1 LPTREIDEAAAD
13 GLQPPGGG
21 RKSERWRR
29 KEEGKGGA
37 EGFIYPLPGL
47 PRPAVSARF
56 SRREASGLDCA
67 RGGGDVIEELRVKG
81 SIECDVKARQCG
93 RRAARWLSV
102 RAYGHVTSSKH
113 VHDLRLRLSNSCAF

>member
-13 GLQPPGGG
+13 GLQPPRE

-29 KEEGKGGA
+29 KGEGKGGA
-37 EGFIYPLPGL
+37 EGIIYPLPGL

-67 RGGGDVIEELRVKG
+67 RGGSDVAEVLRVKG
-81 SIECDVKARQCG
+81 K
-93 RRAARWLSV
+93 
-102 RAYGHVTSSKH
+102 
-113 VHDLRLRLSNSCAF
+113 